1 MNATVDLHV
10 HSTASDGE
18 LAPAEVVARASAA
31 GLAAMALTDH
41 DTIAGVPE
49 ARAAGERLGVRV
61 VAGCEF
67 SVAAPWGEMHL
78 LGYLLPEH
86 DPQLEAFLAVC
97 RADRERRVGEMVD
110 RLAGQGVRIGVDDVR
125 AESRGGAMGRPHV
138 ARALVR
144 LGHARG
150 IQEGFDRW
158 IGRGRVAY
166 VEKRLPTLAD
176 VSRRVH
182 QAGGLVSAAHLKDRG
197 TRAVL
202 KRLKAE
208 GLDAVE
214 TRHPSHAGDT
224 RANLTEHAEHLG
236 LLRTGGSD
244 WHGGEVDT
252 THGTIGSEQVPLEW
266 LTALDAERARR
277 VPA

>member
-1 MNATVDLHV
+1 M
-10 HSTASDGE
+10 
-18 LAPAEVVARASAA
+18 ARARAA

-41 DTIAGVPE
+41 DTLAGLPE
-49 ARAAGERLGVRV
+49 ARTAGARLGVRV

-67 SVAAPWGEMHL
+67 STAAPWGEMHV
-78 LGYLLPEH
+78 LGYFLPE
-86 DPQLEAFLAVC
+86 DDADLEAFLAAC
-97 RADRERRVGEMVD
+97 RDDRERRVRAMID
-110 RLAGQGVRIGVDDVR
+110 RLAGAGVAIGVDDVR

-150 IQEGFDRW
+150 VQETFDRW
-158 IGRGRVAY
+158 LGRGRVAF
-166 VEKRLPTLAD
+166 VDKRLPPFAE
-176 VSRRVH
+176 VAERVH
-182 QAGGLVSAAHLKDRG
+182 RAGGLVSAAHLKDRG

-202 KRLKAE
+202 ERLKAE

-224 RANLTEHAEHLG
+224 RANLTECAERVG

-244 WHGGEVDT
+244 WHGGDGDA
-252 THGTIGSEQVPLEW
+252 THGTIGSEQVPGEW
-266 LTALDAERARR
+266 LEALDAERARR